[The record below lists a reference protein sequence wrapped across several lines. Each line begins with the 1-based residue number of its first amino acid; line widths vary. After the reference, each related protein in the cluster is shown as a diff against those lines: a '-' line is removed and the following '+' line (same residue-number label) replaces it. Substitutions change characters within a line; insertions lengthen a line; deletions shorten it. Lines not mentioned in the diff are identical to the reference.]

1 MMKEE
6 LLKNITET
14 TLRNKATVRC
24 YVIGNHNFKKTADS
38 FELPICSLN
47 GTYKGKQRRTV

>member
-6 LLKNITET
+6 LVKNITET

-24 YVIGNHNFKKTADS
+24 YYIGNHNLKKN
-38 FELPICSLN
+38 C
-47 GTYKGKQRRTV
+47 

>member
-24 YVIGNHNFKKTADS
+24 YDIGNHN

-47 GTYKGKQRRTV
+47 GTYKGKQRWTV